1 VDTECWVFVSGFTQD
16 GNAFNPVRR
25 PLQRAL
31 GYDETGLGA
40 APPDADSFTD
50 AAAQLASLAAYREA
64 EQRRSRATFVGYS
77 QGGRLCLQLALDRP
91 EVMQRLVLVSA
102 SPGIA
107 DATERA
113 ARVEADERLAEEVE
127 RDGVDAF
134 IDRWLAQPLF
144 ATLPRERSGID
155 DRKLLNTVEH
165 LTFQLR
171 VLGQG
176 AQPSNWDR
184 LGELRMPVLLVAGGL
199 DTKYVDLA
207 LRMAERMP
215 DARVEIIPNAGHACH
230 LEQPEH
236 VAQLLASFE
245 ADHR

>member
-1 VDTECWVFVSGFTQD
+1 MVTRLVPGFTQSASSWTPVATLLRD
-16 GNAFNPVRR
+16 DADLLDVPVRADFVAAA
-25 PLQRAL
+25 RAL
-31 GYDETGLGA
+31 A
-40 APPDADSFTD
+40 RF
-50 AAAQLASLAAYREA
+50 
-64 EQRRSRATFVGYS
+64 RSTFVGYS

-91 EVMQRLVLVSA
+91 EMVQRLVLVSA

-107 DATERA
+107 HSTERA
-113 ARVEADERLAEEVE
+113 ARRDSDERLAREIE

-134 IDRWLAQPLF
+134 LERWLARPLF

-155 DRKLLNTVEH
+155 ERKARNTVEH
-165 LTFQLR
+165 LTYQLR

-176 AQPSNWDR
+176 VQPSNWDR
-184 LGELRMPVLLVAGGL
+184 LGELRMPVLLIAGEL

-207 LRMAERMP
+207 QRMAERIA
-215 DARVEIIPNAGHACH
+215 DVRVAIVPEAGHACH

-245 ADHR
+245 ADTA

>member
-1 VDTECWVFVSGFTQD
+1 VSGFTQD

-25 PLQRAL
+25 PLQLTL

-40 APPDADSFTD
+40 APAEADSFTD
-50 AAAQLASLAAYREA
+50 AAAQLAALAVPRDA
-64 EQRRSRATFVGYS
+64 EKRQSRTTFVGYS

-91 EVMQRLVLVSA
+91 GVMQRLVLVSA

-107 DATERA
+107 DEAERA
-113 ARVEADERLAEEVE
+113 ARLEADERLAQEVE

-134 IDRWLAQPLF
+134 IERWLAQPLF
-144 ATLPRERSGID
+144 TTLPRERSGID

-165 LTFQLR
+165 LTYQLR

-184 LGELRMPVLLVAGGL
+184 LGELRMPTLLIAGAL
-199 DTKYVDLA
+199 DTKYVDIA
-207 LRMAERMP
+207 HRMAERMS
-215 DARVEIIPNAGHACH
+215 DARVEIVPDAGHACH